1 MILTYFIFIIS
12 IEKFLKIFSLNLNF
26 VTFSHI
32 RSNFFSNNN
41 IVLLNDNKFTEFV
54 DSNGRVNFKDLLFRA
69 REQNDYENAVNAANL
84 HCQGKL
90 GTFSLKTATSVIN
103 IYRHADL
110 PDQALRVLQIM
121 QSSNIKPSIYS
132 YNAVLSA
139 LADAGRWKSA
149 LELFKKV
156 RQIKNLQVDVFTYTA
171 ILSALQRA
179 GQSETAEAIL
189 IQMENDKNEGAVQPN
204 IWHYACVIG
213 ACGNDGAHRSDT
225 AINLLSHM
233 QKKSNVEPNLV
244 CYNRALVACRNSAD
258 VDTSFE
264 LLQQLLDRN
273 IKPDLHTFYTIMD
286 TCADSG
292 NYEKGIW
299 LINYMKNGGW
309 TPNNRLYNTCL
320 TAMMRGKADTEVTML
335 FLRQIQASGDARL
348 DTATYN
354 GALSGLALNN
364 QWERAMSLLKEMKTN
379 GVKPDDYSYAFVM
392 SACHRSGQDW
402 AVLELWREAKEI
414 GLELK
419 VHMSSVAI
427 IMALC
432 GSPHWREAV
441 DLYERRC
448 QGDDEDESPAT
459 PLPTVRERRS
469 LIRALLSGLE
479 FEKMTA
485 IDPWDDE
492 DDDKVVEEKALW
504 QNEKQLRQAAAED
517 IFLTYA
523 RNFSNIAIDTH
534 WISSDEVYDVPGNS
548 VIPSSSSSLQDDI
561 LEIDLHKWKIGQ
573 SQAVVRA
580 CVRAVA
586 EQYVNGGMNRSLRL
600 ITGWGAHM
608 QSRRPDEFS
617 EGGLPGSSISSVGG
631 KHVVLRS
638 HLESYIG
645 RLYLEVSQTNNPV
658 EEDKFSVHVRMLS
671 EEEEVKTRLIPTAET
686 NKGRLMVTSSNI
698 KQACDT
704 AIEIYKESKGT
715 GSRKRN
721 KKRI

>member
-1 MILTYFIFIIS
+1 MCY
-12 IEKFLKIFSLNLNF
+12 KMKF

-32 RSNFFSNNN
+32 RHNIHLNRCNN
-41 IVLLNDNKFTEFV
+41 INDIVLYNDNNKFKEFV
-54 DSNGRVNFKDLLFRA
+54 DSNGRVNFKDLLFQA
-69 REQNDYENAVNAANL
+69 REQNDYKNAVNVANL
-84 HCQGKL
+84 HCQGRL

-121 QSSNIKPSIYS
+121 QSFDIKPSIYS

-149 LELFKKV
+149 LELFKGV
-156 RQIKNLQVDVFTYTA
+156 RQIKNLKVDVFTYTA
-171 ILSALQRA
+171 VLSALQRA

-189 IQMENDKNEGAVQPN
+189 IQMENDTNEGAIKPN

-213 ACGNDGAHRSDT
+213 ACGNDGAHRTST
-225 AINLLSHM
+225 AINLLSYM
-233 QKKSNVEPNLV
+233 EKKGNIKPNLV
-244 CYNRALVACRNSAD
+244 CFNRALIACRNSAD

-264 LLQQLLDRN
+264 LLQQLIDQD

-292 NYEKGIW
+292 NYDKGIW
-299 LINYMKNGGW
+299 LINHMKNQGW

-320 TAMMRGKADTEVTML
+320 TAMMRGKADTEATML
-335 FLRQIQASGDARL
+335 FLRQIQASGDTRL
-348 DTATYN
+348 NTATYN
-354 GALSGLALNN
+354 GALSSLALNN

-419 VHMSSVAI
+419 VHMSSVAA

-432 GSPHWREAV
+432 GSSHWREAV

-448 QGDDEDESPAT
+448 QGDNEDETPAT

-485 IDPWDDE
+485 MDPWDDE
-492 DDDKVVEEKALW
+492 DDENVIEEKALW
-504 QNEKQLRQAAAED
+504 QKERELRQAAAED
-517 IFLTYA
+517 VFLTYA
-523 RNFSNIAIDTH
+523 RNYSDIAIDSNWGGSSNSLYDEPSTTTTTTTS
-534 WISSDEVYDVPGNS
+534 SSDD
-548 VIPSSSSSLQDDI
+548 DDI

-580 CVRAVA
+580 CIRAVA
-586 EQYVNGGMNRSLRL
+586 EQYVNGGLNRSLRL

-617 EGGLPGSSISSVGG
+617 EGGLPGSSISGLGS

-638 HLESYIG
+638 HLESYIS
-645 RLYLEVSQTNNPV
+645 RLYLEVSQIEGQY
-658 EEDKFSVHVRMLS
+658 EENKFNVHVRVLS
-671 EEEEVKTRLIPTAET
+671 KEGNVKTRLIPFAEM
-686 NKGRLMVTSSNI
+686 NKGRLMVTSDDI
-698 KQACDT
+698 QKACDL
-704 AIEIYKESKGT
+704 AIEMY
-715 GSRKRN
+715 RN
-721 KKRI
+721 SQ